1 MVKQQNQ
8 KKKKKPNK
16 RAVKQLEREKREKK
30 YLVPRCSQPDCWYRC
45 HSSLRSD
52 RLQNHCAPM
61 AEWKQ
66 GYCLRSQHPQASSH
80 PTCTQIKH
88 DRQTFQ
94 RAVQQRKKPAGMKK
108 KHHYFI
114 FKINHFRCTTEK
126 GYSRLAMT
134 SLRYW
139 SSFPGATII
148 RSHDNLSC
156 LLCHQLRGKSLLHEH
171 KVWPKRGW
179 LSRLYWGCQPKWEHS
194 PCFQSKMMTK
204 SCQ

>member
-1 MVKQQNQ
+1 MVKQQKNTLY
-8 KKKKKPNK
+8 PDVHNLTAGTDVI
-16 RAVKQLEREKREKK
+16 RHFAVIDSRIIALQWPSESKAIVWDLNTLRHQAIQPVHKLNMTDRHFSVLYNREK
-30 YLVPRCSQPDCWYRC
+30 
-45 HSSLRSD
+45 SLQD
-52 RLQNHCAPM
+52 
-61 AEWKQ
+61 W
-66 GYCLRSQHPQASSH
+66 
-80 PTCTQIKH
+80 
-88 DRQTFQ
+88 
-94 RAVQQRKKPAGMKK
+94 KK

-134 SLRYW
+134 SLRCW

-156 LLCHQLRGKSLLHEH
+156 LLCHQLRGKSFLHEH